1 MLSRIKLELYVQ
13 PIARYVRNCTSVS
26 GQLEIIGV
34 EEIQLMEGSTQGD
47 SAAMA
52 IYEMAIIPMILIFL

>member
-1 MLSRIKLELYVQ
+1 M
-13 PIARYVRNCTSVS
+13 RNCTSIS
-26 GQLEIIGV
+26 DQLEIIGV